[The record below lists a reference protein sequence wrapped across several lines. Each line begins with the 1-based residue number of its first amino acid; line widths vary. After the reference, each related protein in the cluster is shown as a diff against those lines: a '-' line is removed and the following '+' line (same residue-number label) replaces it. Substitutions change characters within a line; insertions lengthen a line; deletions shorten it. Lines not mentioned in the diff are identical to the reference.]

1 MAFKLA
7 DRETIIAT
15 HSEHATGPGW
25 SNDWINV
32 LVFNADGQ
40 KIREVGLQWFEM
52 NDEMRH
58 LFKVCATADNE
69 MLGAV
74 MRLSNKDEK

>member
-7 DRETIIAT
+7 DREVVLAT
-15 HSEHATGPGW
+15 HAEHATGPGW
-25 SNDWINV
+25 TNDWLNV

-40 KIREVGLQWFEM
+40 KIREIGLQWFEM
-52 NDEMRH
+52 TDEIRH
-58 LFKVCATADNE
+58 LFKVCAAANKE

-74 MRLSNKDEK
+74 LRLANKDGK